1 MRRFAIETLCY
12 RKVNM
17 KSRARRVETTD
28 HRYGK
33 ESWPRAMVGVGC
45 DRSTGVK
52 SENSEFAASLGRR
65 LGTRTLSKSLSC
77 YGFSRRLRV
86 SRSRTGERV

>member
-33 ESWPRAMVGVGC
+33 ES
-45 DRSTGVK
+45 
-52 SENSEFAASLGRR
+52 
-65 LGTRTLSKSLSC
+65 
-77 YGFSRRLRV
+77 
-86 SRSRTGERV
+86 